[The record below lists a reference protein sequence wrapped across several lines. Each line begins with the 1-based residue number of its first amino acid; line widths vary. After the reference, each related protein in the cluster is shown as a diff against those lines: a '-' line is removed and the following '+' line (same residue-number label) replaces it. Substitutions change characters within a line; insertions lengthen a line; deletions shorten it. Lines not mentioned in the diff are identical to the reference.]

1 MSRVAKAPIQLPA
14 NVELT
19 VGKETLTVKGPKGSL
34 VQHYNKHVDVSKC
47 EEDNNKILFKPASN
61 EADAWAHAGTVR
73 ALVNNMVKGV
83 SSGFERTLEL
93 VGVGYRAQA
102 GNKTVNLS
110 LGFSHPIEYVL
121 PEGVTVETP
130 NNTTIIIRSI
140 DKQLLGQVASEIRA
154 FRPPEP
160 YKGKGVKYA
169 GEVIVRKEA
178 KKK

>member
-1 MSRVAKAPIQLPA
+1 MSRVAKAPIHLPD

-19 VGKETLTVKGPKGSL
+19 VGKDSLTVKGPKGTL
-34 VQHYNKHVDVSKC
+34 VQHLNKHVAVTKSK
-47 EEDNNKILFKPASN
+47 ENNNVILFNPATN
-61 EADAWAHAGTVR
+61 DPKAWAQAGTAR

-83 SSGFERTLEL
+83 TNGFDLTLEL

-102 GNKTVNLS
+102 SNKSITLS
-110 LGFSHPIEYVL
+110 LGYSHPIEYHL
-121 PEGVTVETP
+121 PQGLTVETP
-130 NNTTIIIRSI
+130 NNTTIIIRGI
-140 DKQLLGQVASEIRA
+140 DKQLLGQAASEIRS

-169 GEVIVRKEA
+169 GEIIIRKEA